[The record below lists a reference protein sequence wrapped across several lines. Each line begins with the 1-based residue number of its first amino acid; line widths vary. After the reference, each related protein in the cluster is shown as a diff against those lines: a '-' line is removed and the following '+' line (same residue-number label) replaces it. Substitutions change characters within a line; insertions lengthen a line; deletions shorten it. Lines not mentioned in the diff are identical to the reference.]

1 MDLKQRYTQE
11 IPQKNYEF
19 DQTFL
24 EQLQDLPRPDGF
36 IIAML
41 LDNNAKHLPILN
53 GWTQKVGGVLHNK
66 GQMFYEVE
74 FLKQQDEYPVF
85 LGMNPIEADDYL
97 DYINNKQILKSHEEI
112 QLDEFFYKNF
122 NSDNPRSL

>member
-1 MDLKQRYTQE
+1 M
-11 IPQKNYEF
+11 
-19 DQTFL
+19 
-24 EQLQDLPRPDGF
+24 
-36 IIAML
+36 
-41 LDNNAKHLPILN
+41 
-53 GWTQKVGGVLHNK
+53 GGVLHNK

-122 NSDNPRSL
+122 NSDNQRSL